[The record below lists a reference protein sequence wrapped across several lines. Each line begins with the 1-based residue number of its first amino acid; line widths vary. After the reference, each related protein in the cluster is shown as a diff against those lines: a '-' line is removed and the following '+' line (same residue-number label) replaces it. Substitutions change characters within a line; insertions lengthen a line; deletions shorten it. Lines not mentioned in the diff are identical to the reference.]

1 MNIIK
6 KILLFIKNKFINK
19 NTVKKLQDPKISMEQ
34 EEKMTFIQSLRIT
47 TIEKKLKKK
56 VETLTCDG
64 DGLGIQKKITC

>member
-6 KILLFIKNKFINK
+6 KMLLFIKNIFANQ
-19 NTVKKLQDPKISMEQ
+19 NEVKKLQEPKVSAEQ
-34 EEKMTFIQSLRIT
+34 EEKTTFIESLRIPT
-47 TIEKKLKKK
+47 TEKKGKKK